1 MTPASLKKK
10 AQKLNDSVKAL
21 NSTATPSAEQI
32 ALAESRLQKVQSYK
46 TNTGKG
52 YESYGYASSAVT
64 AAIQA
69 IAMAKNPEL
78 KVKKPVTDESEVS
91 TVKVV
96 KPTAT
101 VKPTVVLD
109 EPILDGSD
117 TPVQSPT
124 AKKKQVT
131 SEVSSPKSDP
141 TVSPYLAALLSN
153 KPAPKNTVKVR
164 AAKKE
169 TPVKVTEPVK
179 PEVKPEII
187 QAAQSTTPS
196 TKVVQARAESPTVS
210 VDSTETASAVRSREG
225 KVRTPKALA
234 KKLKNLQGHLA
245 KLATADSP
253 TQEQIDLTVASLE
266 SVTSYKNSSSYNGVT
281 KAVEKAEAAIEQ
293 AQKQVQASVITLV
306 SGEDAPKLDLGSPTS
321 GKRQSEDAPHTTQVL
336 HTNGEQGGNTTA
348 DEDVVT
354 SAMDVLKGLTSPVA
368 QKLSQEIERLEKH
381 AKGNN
386 NSFWTSTSQY
396 SFKAAAAKDAIEAL
410 NEAGNLT
417 DEGITQA
424 IKDSSSDL
432 YSALNTHTA
441 TQNWLQ
447 QTWTSLFSVKSE
459 TRSILN
465 MQQVIE
471 DVDAKAAAEKLV
483 AGTNAL

>member
-1 MTPASLKKK
+1 MTPASLKRK
-10 AQKLNDSVKAL
+10 AKNLNDSVKAL
-21 NSTATPSAEQI
+21 NSTSTPSAEQI

-46 TNTGKG
+46 SNTGKG
-52 YESYGYASSAVT
+52 YESFGYALSAVT

-78 KVKKPVTDESEVS
+78 KIKKPATKKPEVS
-91 TVKVV
+91 TTKVV
-96 KPTAT
+96 ST
-101 VKPTVVLD
+101 VLLD
-109 EPILDGSD
+109 EPILAGSD

-124 AKKKQVT
+124 AEKKQVT

-153 KPAPKNTVKVR
+153 KPAPKKTVVQPSIKLT

-179 PEVKPEII
+179 AEII
-187 QAAQSTTPS
+187 EAVQTTTAS
-196 TKVVQARAESPTVS
+196 NKVVQERAESPTVS
-210 VDSTETASAVRSREG
+210 VESTEIASTVRSGEG

-234 KKLKNLQGHLA
+234 KKLKNLQGHVA
-245 KLATADSP
+245 KLAATDSP
-253 TQEQIDLTVASLE
+253 TQDQIALTVASLK
-266 SVTSYKNSSSYNGVT
+266 SVTDYKNSSSYNGVT
-281 KAVEKAEAAIEQ
+281 QAVEKAEAAIEQ

-306 SGEDAPKLDLGSPTS
+306 SGEDAPELDLGSPTS
-321 GKRQSEDAPHTTQVL
+321 RKPLSEDAPHTTKVQPQ
-336 HTNGEQGGNTTA
+336 TNGEQGGNTTA

-354 SAMDVLKGLTSPVA
+354 SAMDVLKGLTSPIA

-381 AKGNN
+381 AKGSN

-465 MQQVIE
+465 MQRVIE
-471 DVDAKAAAEKLV
+471 DVDAQAAAEKLV

>member
-1 MTPASLKKK
+1 MTPASLKRK
-10 AQKLNDSVKAL
+10 AKNLNDSVKVL
-21 NSTATPSAEQI
+21 NSTATPSVEQI

-46 TNTGKG
+46 TNTGNG
-52 YESYGYASSAVT
+52 YESYGYALSAVT
-64 AAIQA
+64 AAIKA

-78 KVKKPVTDESEVS
+78 KTKKPATKKPEVS
-91 TVKVV
+91 TTKVV
-96 KPTAT
+96 
-101 VKPTVVLD
+101 PTVLLD
-109 EPILDGSD
+109 EPILAGSD

-124 AKKKQVT
+124 AEKKQVT

-153 KPAPKNTVKVR
+153 PAPKKTVVQSSVKVT

-187 QAAQSTTPS
+187 EEVQSTTAS
-196 TKVVQARAESPTVS
+196 KKVVQERAESPTVS
-210 VDSTETASAVRSREG
+210 VDSTEIASTVRSGEG

-234 KKLKNLQGHLA
+234 KKLKNLQGHVA
-245 KLATADSP
+245 KLATTDSP
-253 TQEQIDLTVASLE
+253 TQDQIDLTVASLE
-266 SVTSYKNSSSYNGVT
+266 SVTGYKNSSSYNGVT
-281 KAVEKAEAAIEQ
+281 QAVEKAEAAIEQ

-306 SGEDAPKLDLGSPTS
+306 SGEDAPELDLGSPTAR
-321 GKRQSEDAPHTTQVL
+321 KPQSEDAPHTTQVL

-354 SAMDVLKGLTSPVA
+354 SAIDVLKGLTSPIA

-381 AKGNN
+381 AKGSN